1 MKITTGYNMTEK
13 EDFLGYGKE
22 TPYAV
27 LDGFFDTIAEKTLLL
42 AKQKEPFRAKNRM
55 LWQTIAAAASLAALF
70 FIGYQTEFRHDAIE
84 SQLIAQDSQLQT
96 NSKAAKEIEISNQIN
111 AIKQSKHEI
120 AKVPLAKPAGTAI
133 TEAVSDVL
141 ADFTDEELQQMAALY
156 KSDPMIGEIE
166 Q

>member
-1 MKITTGYNMTEK
+1 MK
-13 EDFLGYGKE
+13 FLQI
-22 TPYAV
+22 
-27 LDGFFDTIAEKTLLL
+27 L
-42 AKQKEPFRAKNRM
+42 KN
-55 LWQTIAAAASLAALF
+55 
-70 FIGYQTEFRHDAIE
+70 D
-84 SQLIAQDSQLQT
+84 
-96 NSKAAKEIEISNQIN
+96 NQIN